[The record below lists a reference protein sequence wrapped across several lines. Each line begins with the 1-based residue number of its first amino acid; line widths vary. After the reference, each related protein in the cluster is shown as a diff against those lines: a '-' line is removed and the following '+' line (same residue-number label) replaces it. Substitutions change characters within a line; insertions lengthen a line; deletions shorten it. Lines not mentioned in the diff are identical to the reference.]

1 MFNTFTK
8 FKLAI
13 LKLLDID
20 IGIKESDRRR
30 SGSYLIILRMRFNP
44 LDFILDDNPGN

>member
-30 SGSYLIILRMRFNP
+30 SGSYLIILRLKFIP
-44 LDFILDDNPGN
+44 LDFILENTKV